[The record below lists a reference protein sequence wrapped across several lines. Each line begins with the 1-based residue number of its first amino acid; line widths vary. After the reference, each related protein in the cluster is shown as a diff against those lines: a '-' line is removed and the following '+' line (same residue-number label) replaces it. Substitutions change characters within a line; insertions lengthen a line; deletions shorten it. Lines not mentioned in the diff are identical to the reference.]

1 MNEFLPLSFV
11 PCVYPWLR
19 SRHVLSLG
27 TTPLEPEEMNYAV
40 IMKSWSYNNVC
51 CCGVYRCVASLEPE
65 EPPTRRNLDPS
76 VDDTVVV
83 IISSNISERPFYMP
97 LASYNSALALLWLVS
112 MIYWQN
118 LHILFCSFS
127 KGIPL
132 LYGSARLIHLQVI
145 KRKPY
150 LLKALGCSGGEACAE
165 RHVVNKASYISNA
178 INRGHL
184 RSLHDCRHRI
194 I

>member
-1 MNEFLPLSFV
+1 MTSLAYTTVSNWKYLVWFVILMNEFLPLSFV

-132 LYGSARLIHLQVI
+132 LYGSAIVIHLQVI
-145 KRKPY
+145 KR
-150 LLKALGCSGGEACAE
+150 
-165 RHVVNKASYISNA
+165 
-178 INRGHL
+178 NRVFWKRWAAQVARPVQGDT
-184 RSLHDCRHRI
+184 S
-194 I
+194 